1 MLNCKSGD
9 AGADFVCRVLRDKEL
24 DVAGKT
30 KVLNSVANIA
40 FAGGAMSVAM
50 NDLNSATDSIE
61 GRVSMKKEAFTE
73 YGVMREWERGNHL
86 WIDIIGGKQKYKS
99 LSATGISKAGYDT
112 NSYGFI
118 MGYDRKLADKS
129 VILGGAFSYNHGSLD
144 STGDVLKTKNKYNSF
159 GLHAYGAYAP
169 VEKVNL
175 IGTLS
180 WMHNSSD
187 ITQSINAAGFNKA
200 DADVKT
206 NMFSLGAR
214 AEATIP
220 AGKAN
225 IVPHAGIRYVWA
237 KSGNYDT
244 KVDGKKVWSNKA
256 DATNTFQLPIGVA
269 VRTDIAT
276 ASGWNVRPQADVT
289 VIPQF
294 GDTKQKTKLSN
305 FNGVSDKLSG
315 EFAGKFGTNVN
326 LGVQADKGPATIGVR
341 YGFTGGT
348 KGKADHMFKLEA
360 RYRF

>member
-1 MLNCKSGD
+1 
-9 AGADFVCRVLRDKEL
+9 
-24 DVAGKT
+24 
-30 KVLNSVANIA
+30 
-40 FAGGAMSVAM
+40 
-50 NDLNSATDSIE
+50 
-61 GRVSMKKEAFTE
+61 
-73 YGVMREWERGNHL
+73 
-86 WIDIIGGKQKYKS
+86 
-99 LSATGISKAGYDT
+99 
-112 NSYGFI
+112 
-118 MGYDRKLADKS
+118 
-129 VILGGAFSYNHGSLD
+129 
-144 STGDVLKTKNKYNSF
+144 
-159 GLHAYGAYAP
+159 
-169 VEKVNL
+169 
-175 IGTLS
+175 
-180 WMHNSSD
+180 MHNSSD
-187 ITQSINAAGFNKA
+187 ITQSINVAGFNKA

-220 AGKAN
+220 AGTAN
-225 IVPHAGIRYVWA
+225 IVPHAGLRYVWA
-237 KSGNYDT
+237 KSGKYDT